1 MENGSLQTILKK
13 FGKFPETLTA
23 VYVMQVLGGLQY
35 LHEQGVIHRDIKAA
49 NVLTTKEG
57 TVKLADFGVA
67 TIAKAQRKSMDAA
80 NPSSAHEVLGSPY
93 WMAPEII
100 QMEGAQPSSD
110 IWSLGC
116 VVIELM
122 TGKPPYFDMPQM
134 SAMFKIAE
142 SDDPPPFPESIS
154 ADLTDFLT
162 LCFERDP
169 AKRPSATQLLD
180 HKWIVSARERKGKGS
195 SKTGKRTDSMSST
208 TSGDTSGDDSDVKI
222 ETPRKRKAKRKDSYA
237 LSGSGEVPGSSNT
250 PRNSIRNIL
259 RTHSSSSVG
268 LLSMLEDVNK
278 MEDELEELRQQV
290 VLEVRNNHALETDV
304 KRLDK
309 KIELLIKNRIT
320 LEEVIASPKASMKL
334 EAPGGEDS
342 NLKRDP
348 KLLEG
353 YSRLFYLLQVDPKYL
368 ANLIFFQLPGIDKF
382 IETIILTLYGY
393 AYSPREEF
401 LLLQLFEAAIKR
413 EITNLSTLH
422 AFSDEAQVLIK
433 MIMAYNSRVQEQ
445 DFLRQLLGKLM
456 DNVLEKKDLN
466 LEYDPKKIYKALL
479 AQAETQTGEKTTMKP
494 DATEEEMR
502 AHPQVAEIC
511 QKRVAQLLEIVD
523 TFLNAIVGSVANFPY
538 GLRWIMKE
546 LKSALAN
553 KFSNASAA
561 ELLGIVGYISYYR
574 FINPAIVAP
583 DDFEMAEG
591 QVSLAQRVNLI
602 GISKILQLIANQKHM
617 EGNESTMIEVKAIN
631 KYIKSVE
638 SKMHKFLEQLT
649 ESVEDPS
656 EHLQIDKKYL
666 EYTLTQ
672 RPVIYISL
680 NEMILTHKSMKERL
694 DKLAP
699 DAKDPVR
706 QVIMSLPEPPA
717 TDDNDPKL
725 ANEISLTLLPFTSVD
740 DPDKEA
746 SKASLQNEK
755 LYQKTKKM
763 ICEIIVDSAQEALSQ
778 IDLLDL
784 LTGPEVS
791 GNTKL
796 TVTVGKILENLETL
810 DHVGLVSKSNHYKKI
825 LEDIQSDLK
834 QKAMLRG
841 KIAKEVAVLK
851 TTLTRLKEKKQ
862 LLTQQLNDYHSYVKA
877 CLEQAVTRKG
887 GDKKKK
893 KKVRRECKYTCAQ
906 LVKKGVI
913 AEIDVGT
920 SQQNNIT
927 FHITESSEVA
937 GEYQCKVSYAGIPV
951 ETVVI
956 QLDDLLEKQDNGV
969 YFLDLASNRTKIRIN
984 LLIHLLNKMVLS

>member
-1 MENGSLQTILKK
+1 M
-13 FGKFPETLTA
+13 
-23 VYVMQVLGGLQY
+23 
-35 LHEQGVIHRDIKAA
+35 
-49 NVLTTKEG
+49 LTTKEG

-67 TIAKAQRKSMDAA
+67 TIAKAQRKSVDGS
-80 NPSSAHEVLGSPY
+80 NPSSAQEVIGSPY

-110 IWSLGC
+110 IWSVGC

-142 SDDPPPFPESIS
+142 SDDPPPFPDGITP
-154 ADLTDFLT
+154 DLTDFLT
-162 LCFERDP
+162 LCFERDA
-169 AKRPSATQLLD
+169 AKRPSASALLT
-180 HKWIVSARERKGKGS
+180 HKWVLSARERKGKGS
-195 SKTGKRTDSMSST
+195 SKSGRSIDSST
-208 TSGDTSGDDSDVKI
+208 GSGDTSGDDSDVRI
-222 ETPRKRKAKRKDSYA
+222 ETPRKRKAKRKDSLA
-237 LSGSGEVPGSSNT
+237 LSGSGEVTSKDT

-334 EAPGGEDS
+334 EGPGGDDA
-342 NLKRDP
+342 NNAKRDP

-401 LLLQLFEAAIKR
+401 LLLQLFEAAIRR
-413 EITNLSTLH
+413 EVTNLSSLQ

-445 DFLRQLLGKLM
+445 DFLRSLLGKLM
-456 DNVLEKKDLN
+456 DDVLEKKDLN
-466 LEYDPKKIYKALL
+466 LEYDPKKVYKALL
-479 AQAETQTGEKTTMKP
+479 AQAETQTGEKSTMKP
-494 DATEEEMR
+494 DASEEEMR
-502 AHPQVAEIC
+502 SHPQTAELC
-511 QKRVAQLLEIVD
+511 SKRVTQLLQIVD
-523 TFLNAIVGSVANFPY
+523 TFLNAIIGSVANFPY
-538 GLRWIMKE
+538 GLRWITKE
-546 LKSALAN
+546 IKSVLTS
-553 KFSNASAA
+553 KFSNASDSN
-561 ELLGIVGYISYYR
+561 LLAVVGYICYYR

-591 QVSLAQRVNLI
+591 QVTLPQRMNLMT
-602 GISKILQLIANQKHM
+602 ISKILSLVTNQKRM
-617 EGNESTMIEVKAIN
+617 EGNEDAMAEVKAIN
-631 KYIKSVE
+631 KYIKSAE
-638 SKMHKFLEQLT
+638 GKMQKFLQQLT

-672 RPVIYISL
+672 RPVIYISM

-699 DAKDPVR
+699 DTKDPVR
-706 QVIMSLPEPPA
+706 LVLNSLPEPPP
-717 TDDNDPKL
+717 TDESDPKM
-725 ANEISLTLLPFTSVD
+725 ANEISLTLLPMSSSD
-740 DPDKEA
+740 DPDKEVT
-746 SKASLQNEK
+746 SKQALQNEK

-778 IDLLDL
+778 LDLLDL

-810 DHVGLVSKSNHYKKI
+810 DHVGLVSKASHYKKI
-825 LEDIQSDLK
+825 LDDIQHDLK

-841 KIAKEVAVLK
+841 KIAKELTVLK
-851 TTLTRLKEKKQ
+851 TTITRLKEKKS
-862 LLTQQLNDYHSYVKA
+862 LLSQQLNDYHSYVKA

-893 KKVRRECKYTCAQ
+893 KKAKRECKYTCAQ

-927 FHITESSEVA
+927 FHITESSDVA
-937 GEYQCKVSYAGIPV
+937 GEYNVKVSYASIPV